1 MMSKNRLNSSVNF
14 FRCIPLVRVVDCS
27 FQARAL
33 AHTHTHRKLKKHQQ
47 KKNLVLCPLDLSLA
61 LGTLGLWV
69 SGQCE

>member
-47 KKNLVLCPLDLSLA
+47 KKKTLCFVLWICH
-61 LGTLGLWV
+61 
-69 SGQCE
+69 